1 MSPPTH
7 IQQRIAG
14 YGLRED
20 AHSLQDT
27 WGPRELGGL
36 VGWEHPLGDGG
47 GAEVRRCGMRKS
59 LRVDQ
64 EEGKICIEKKRLK
77 NKK

>member
-1 MSPPTH
+1 
-7 IQQRIAG
+7 
-14 YGLRED
+14 
-20 AHSLQDT
+20 
-27 WGPRELGGL
+27 
-36 VGWEHPLGDGG
+36 VGWGYPLGDGG